1 MPRKPVNVRKS
12 RVVSRGVRK
21 PAPKNPYT
29 KKAVDD
35 AYREVQTKMRKE
47 VTKLQKIKSP
57 LNNLSFGT
65 GTADQ
70 KSFKGKDSLTT
81 ARNQFNTGIK
91 RMQDI
96 GMKGRA
102 ARTKAI
108 SAASKKHGVP
118 KSQITAKKPINPGEV
133 ASKMARQM
141 KAENRF

>member
-1 MPRKPVNVRKS
+1 MPRKPANVRKS

-21 PAPKNPYT
+21 PAPKKPYT

-47 VTKLQKIKSP
+47 GTKLQKIKTP
-57 LNNLSFGT
+57 LDNIDWSSRGERGMHVNKKFDVGL
-65 GTADQ
+65 
-70 KSFKGKDSLTT
+70 
-81 ARNQFNTGIK
+81 K

-108 SAASKKHGVP
+108 SVAAKKHKVP
-118 KSQITAKKPINPGEV
+118 KSQITAKKPINPGEI
-133 ASKMARQM
+133 SRKMASQM
-141 KAENRF
+141 KSKYKM

>member
-21 PAPKNPYT
+21 PAPKKPYT

-47 VTKLQKIKSP
+47 VTKLQKIKTPIDNISKGGGDV
-57 LNNLSFGT
+57 FGSNVER
-65 GTADQ
+65 A
-70 KSFKGKDSLTT
+70 
-81 ARNQFNTGIK
+81 FNAGMK
-91 RMQDI
+91 RMSDI
-96 GMKGRA
+96 GMKARA

-118 KSQITAKKPINPGEV
+118 KSKITAKKPINPGEI
-133 ASKMARQM
+133 ASKMSRDFKKEWGMTAR
-141 KAENRF
+141 